1 MSLRGAPPTISP
13 STRKAASILA
23 TIARRGPHRRQ
34 IAGGRAPYQN
44 PSIHLTGTPKR
55 QLFRGVTSK
64 ITVEE
69 NCVEEEAEEEEA
81 EEEEE
86 EWKRGTEEKK
96 HSGHSTEGN
105 SSAAAATTAAIKGD
119 SSGSDSLEG
128 ENSDS
133 IAESPRQRQ
142 RSIRYGAKGVS
153 KAKFYESGDRVQIV
167 QNSCKEVIGSTV
179 SYYMNSFPALHLFF

>member
-55 QLFRGVTSK
+55 QLFPGVTSK

-81 EEEEE
+81 EEGE

-96 HSGHSTEGN
+96 HSGHSTQGN
-105 SSAAAATTAAIKGD
+105 SSAAAATAAIKRD
-119 SSGSDSLEG
+119 SSGSDSLES

-133 IAESPRQRQ
+133 IVESPRQRQ